1 MGKKKE
7 LLEFNA
13 SDGQSVTA
21 EPHIGGSS
29 ARGAD
34 KGGGESSYSFSTKS
48 EVLSAIMSQIAG
60 LDREH
65 LADVFKGLQHASGS
79 SARAADKQGG
89 ESAAALRLSPTEANP
104 KIGTAYAHPTMSSQT
119 GKGESHPLR
128 ISPTDAHSYRED
140 VEEIFAG
147 DELSEE
153 IRDKAVIVFEA
164 AINARLVSEV
174 ARLEE
179 AFEEKLD
186 EAIEEVRTEITENID
201 KYLSYAVKEWVEENT
216 IAIDSGLKV
225 EMADEFMLGLKSLFE
240 SNYIAIP
247 EDKIDVVAEMSEEVE
262 YLKKKLNE
270 KTAKIVKLKEEKQVL
285 KAEKIF
291 TRMTE
296 GLTKTDVE
304 KLRTLS
310 EGLSFDD
317 AKDYKK
323 KFGVVKET
331 YFPTKKTSAAVST
344 LTEEV
349 DLDDSDETPASG
361 PMAAYMNAASRLSK
375 TNI

>member
-1 MGKKKE
+1 MSKKKE

-21 EPHIGGSS
+21 EPHIGGSA

-60 LDREH
+60 LDKEN

-79 SARAADKQGG
+79 AARAADKHGG
-89 ESAAALRLSPTEANP
+89 EGAALRLSPSEVNL
-104 KIGTAYAHPTMSSQT
+104 KIGTTYAHPTMSSKT
-119 GKGESHPLR
+119 GKGEQPLR
-128 ISPTDAHSYRED
+128 ISPTDAHSYKED

-216 IAIDSGLKV
+216 LAIDSGLKV
-225 EMADEFMLGLKSLFE
+225 EMADEFILGLKSLFE

-270 KTAKIVKLKEEKQVL
+270 KTTKIVKLKEEKQVL

-291 TRMTE
+291 TKMTE
-296 GLTKTDVE
+296 GLTKTNVE

-310 EGLSFDD
+310 EGLSFDN
-317 AKDYKK
+317 AEDYKK
-323 KFGVVKET
+323 KFGLVKET

-361 PMAAYMNAASRLSK
+361 PMAAYINAASRLSK